1 MSGEH
6 FKLRCYVC
14 HSEIEIP
21 TTLRECVR
29 CGATFAIDWDAE
41 RQAYE
46 MKSEPRIDVSRRAK
60 EREHAA

>member
-1 MSGEH
+1 
-6 FKLRCYVC
+6 VC